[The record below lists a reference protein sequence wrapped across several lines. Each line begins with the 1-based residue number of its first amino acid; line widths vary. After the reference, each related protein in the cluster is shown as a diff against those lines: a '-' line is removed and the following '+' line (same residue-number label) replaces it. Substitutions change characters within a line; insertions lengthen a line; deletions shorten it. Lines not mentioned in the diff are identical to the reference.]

1 MPGQRQ
7 KEQSM
12 KALFSEEGLTFENPT
27 YIQMKYGFEPR
38 ITKLK
43 LIDVSKSGKK
53 ATAVFELALG
63 YHTSREENVNVERIV
78 NQVV

>member
-1 MPGQRQ
+1 
-7 KEQSM
+7 
-12 KALFSEEGLTFENPT
+12 
-27 YIQMKYGFEPR
+27 MKYGFEPR